1 MKINRVGLFL
11 ALVTFMNITWTVL
24 PLSASEKRSPEA
36 KVAVVNG
43 SVITQRDLDREMNGT
58 KRRLAGMGKSIED
71 DKLQILKIQ
80 VLENLINLEL
90 LYQESQKNGIAIEK
104 AAINEQLKTIKTRFQ
119 NEDNFKKALHNMDLT
134 EADLRLQIRREL
146 AVRQLIDDKF
156 VEKTIVS
163 EKEAKAYYDS
173 HPDDF
178 KKPELVK
185 ANHILIKIDRHADDS
200 QKTEALKKIRDIQ
213 NRLKKG
219 EDFASLA
226 KEFSQC
232 PSSANGGD
240 LGYFTRGQMVKPFAE
255 AAFALAPGEVSNIVE
270 TEFGY
275 HLIKSVDKKPE
286 TVMAYKDIK
295 DKLRKYLKQKNVM
308 KKVGEYTEDL
318 KMKSRVERFIS
329 QN

>member
-1 MKINRVGLFL
+1 
-11 ALVTFMNITWTVL
+11 MNITWTVL
-24 PLSASEKRSPEA
+24 PLSASEKRSPKA

-71 DKLQILKIQ
+71 NQLQILKIQ

-104 AAINEQLKTIKTRFQ
+104 AAINEQLKTIKTRFK
-119 NEDNFKKALHNMDLT
+119 NEDDFKKALHNMDIS

-163 EKEAKAYYDS
+163 DKDAKAYYDS

-185 ANHILIKIDRHADDS
+185 ANHILIKIDRRADDS
-200 QKTEALKKIRDIQ
+200 QRAEALKKIRDIQ

-318 KMKSRVERFIS
+318 KRKSQVKRFIT